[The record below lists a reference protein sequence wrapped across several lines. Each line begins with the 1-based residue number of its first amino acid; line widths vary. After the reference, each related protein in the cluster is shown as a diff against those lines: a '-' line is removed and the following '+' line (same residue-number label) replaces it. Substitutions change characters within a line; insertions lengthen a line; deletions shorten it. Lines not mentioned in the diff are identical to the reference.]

1 MVEDCSGVTRKNRQ
15 RYQKL
20 LEHSYK
26 EEAYKNGY

>member
-1 MVEDCSGVTRKNRQ
+1 MVEDCIRVTGKNRQ
-15 RYQKL
+15 RYKKL